1 MLPHPPIPENFCLRR
16 LFLVCSGSSPPPWT
30 PGTGL
35 HRAMYGDDG
44 LIERIKWWTQGS
56 RDRIITSL
64 VNLAKHFDVVKE
76 VAVQLVDALGHGVDT
91 PGHGVG
97 PWDGVGGVA
106 KRWAVSPCDQNASV
120 NEPDFAENFTSLK
133 RNGVKKRRH
142 YSTRELQSD
151 YWPSP
156 TIGHDA

>member
-1 MLPHPPIPENFCLRR
+1 
-16 LFLVCSGSSPPPWT
+16 
-30 PGTGL
+30 
-35 HRAMYGDDG
+35 MYADDG
-44 LIERIKWWTQGS
+44 LIERIKWWAQGS

-64 VNLAKHFDVVKE
+64 VNLAKHFNVVKE

-120 NEPDFAENFTSLK
+120 NEPDFAENIFLASPD
-133 RNGVKKRRH
+133 RPPPYEVRRVEQG
-142 YSTRELQSD
+142 S
-151 YWPSP
+151 YWPSAERLTP
-156 TIGHDA
+156 